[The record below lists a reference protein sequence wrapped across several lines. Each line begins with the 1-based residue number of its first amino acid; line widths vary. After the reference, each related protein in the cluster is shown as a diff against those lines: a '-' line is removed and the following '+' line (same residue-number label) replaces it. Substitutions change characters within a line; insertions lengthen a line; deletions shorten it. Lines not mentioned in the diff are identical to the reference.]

1 MGVPPDM
8 DNEANMDGDRIILVA
23 EDDELI
29 RAIMCEVMLDHGFQP
44 LQAASTAE
52 ALALV
57 HRHSEFCAAFI
68 DIDLGDRG
76 GGYEVARKVHETLPG
91 VKIVY
96 TSGGPQGNF
105 EHERV
110 QDALFVPK
118 PYTPDRVCA
127 LFAESGC

>member
-1 MGVPPDM
+1 MQDDKTV
-8 DNEANMDGDRIILVA
+8 LVA

-29 RAIMCEVMLDHGFQP
+29 RAIMCEVMIEHGFLP
-44 LQAASTAE
+44 VEAASTAE
-52 ALALV
+52 ALKLIDRDEAL
-57 HRHSEFCAAFI
+57 CAAFI
-68 DIDLGDRG
+68 DIDLGDHG
-76 GGYEVARKVHETLPG
+76 GGYEVARRMHAQRPG

-96 TSGGPQGNF
+96 TSGGPRGDF

-127 LFAESGC
+127 LIAARIG